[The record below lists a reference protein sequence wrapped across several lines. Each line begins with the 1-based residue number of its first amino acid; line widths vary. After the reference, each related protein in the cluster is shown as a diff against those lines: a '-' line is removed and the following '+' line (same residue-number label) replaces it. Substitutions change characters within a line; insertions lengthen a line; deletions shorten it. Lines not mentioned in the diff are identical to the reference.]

1 LNHEDYAGLRGFF
14 ERFAGSIL
22 ELPDA
27 VAKLEAIERDAPKRA
42 ATALGLA
49 VQDCLELSAAFR
61 PGQIRAADE
70 ALTAHGLPTL
80 SQVRARHWRRARI
93 ALSRG
98 VVRGAAERAAV
109 QALADS
115 EVQPGLRVRCRAMLE
130 AADGSGQKRKTVLR

>member
-1 LNHEDYAGLRGFF
+1 MNHEDYAGLRGFF

-80 SQVRARHWRRARI
+80 SQVRALHWRRARVVL
-93 ALSRG
+93 ARG
-98 VVRGAAERAAV
+98 VIRGEAERATVRAM
-109 QALADS
+109 ADS
-115 EVQPGLRVRCRAMLE
+115 DVEPALRARCLAMLE
-130 AADGSGQKRKTVLR
+130 DLAKRGLRRKA